1 MRPLT
6 SVCDIHS
13 VFDDS
18 AQWQSSK
25 DPLAK
30 LIDPLPVRIRVLHAK
45 LLVEPVRLSA
55 RSGLVVSPREKD
67 TARIT
72 KLGWER
78 EREKER
84 ERERERERRKEIKL
98 IQLSKQEKDG
108 MHE

>member
-72 KLGWER
+72 KLGWG
-78 EREKER
+78 R
-84 ERERERERRKEIKL
+84 EREREREKKGNQIDSVIEAREGRNA
-98 IQLSKQEKDG
+98 
-108 MHE
+108 